1 MTSRFPFAHTYSII
15 ARDPESGNLGIA
27 VQSHWFS
34 VGSLVGWAESGVG
47 VVATQSMVEV
57 SYGPLGLAL
66 MKAGKTPQQALDA
79 LLVADDNP
87 QVRQVAML
95 SASGQAAAHTG
106 HRCIAAAGHRNGN
119 GYSVQ
124 ANMMEKETVWPAME
138 SAYLTDKGDFS
149 KRLMTALFAAQNEG
163 GDIRGKQSAAIRIVA
178 AESSGCPWKDTLVD
192 LRVEDHPDPLEELNR
207 LLRIQHAY
215 TFMNSGDEFLASGE
229 ISAALNAYRSA
240 VALAPEV
247 SELSF
252 WYAVTLAQIG
262 QVDQS
267 KSLLHELF
275 AKDIHWK
282 ELLIRMPQAGL
293 FNVDPK
299 VMADIIS

>member
-1 MTSRFPFAHTYSII
+1 MRSRFPFAHTYSII
-15 ARDPESGNLGIA
+15 ARDPESGQFGIA

-57 SYGPLGLAL
+57 SYGPLGLSL

-87 QVRQVAML
+87 HVRQVAML
-95 SASGQAAAHTG
+95 NSAGQVVVHTG
-106 HRCIAAAGHRNGN
+106 QRCIAAAGHRSGN

-124 ANMMEKETVWPAME
+124 ANMMEKETVWLAME
-138 SAYLTDKGDFS
+138 SAYLNSKGSFS
-149 KRLMTALFAAQNEG
+149 DRLMTALFAAQNEG

-178 AESSGCPWKDTLVD
+178 AESSGCSWKDTLVD

-207 LLRIQHAY
+207 LLRIQNAY
-215 TFMNSGDEFLASGE
+215 TFMNFGDEFLANGDTP
-229 ISAALNAYRSA
+229 AALNAYRTA
-240 VALAPEV
+240 VSLAPEV
-247 SELSF
+247 AELSF

-262 QVDQS
+262 HLDQS
-267 KSLLHELF
+267 KKLFRELF
-275 AKDIHWK
+275 AKDLHWK
-282 ELLIRMPQAGL
+282 ELLIRLPQAGL
-293 FNVDPK
+293 FNVDPI
-299 VMADIIS
+299 VMADVIS